1 MARKGPKKPDPLCAL
16 LPSDPSELEA
26 DLAHLACEPSRAEPH
41 LPAAPGS
48 GSKRTLPP
56 APPPPLRGAVV
67 DVPPAMRPLFSGG
80 SGGRLLQRL
89 LRQAVAE
96 LLTALALGRPHS
108 GSELPPVNDG
118 QKPWQTL
125 VVGGDIDFGTVP
137 VSCLTAEQLVQ
148 AAAAAAGGLP
158 READGGGRNSSSS
171 GLGAAAA
178 AGSLLDLLHLASSPQ
193 QQPVGSTA
201 GGSQA
206 QSGSTP
212 LGASAAAPG
221 GPVLHFRQL
230 VIENCSTRDELWL
243 LGGVA
248 APAFPHTLA
257 AVDDARLFWLD
268 GRWCLWELRVA
279 CLAGTHRMNTTS

>member
-96 LLTALALGRPHS
+96 LPTALALGRPHS
-108 GSELPPVNDG
+108 GSETPPVNDG

-125 VVGGDIDFGTVP
+125 VVGADIDFGTVP
-137 VSCLTAEQLVQ
+137 VSCLTAEQLGE
-148 AAAAAAGGLP
+148 AAAVAAGGLP
-158 READGGGRNSSSS
+158 READGSGRISS

-193 QQPVGSTA
+193 QQPAGSAA

-206 QSGSTP
+206 HSSSTP
-212 LGASAAAPG
+212 LGDSAAAPE

-230 VIENCSTRDELWL
+230 VIENCSSGDELWL

-248 APAFPHTLA
+248 APVFPHTLA

-268 GRWCLWELRVA
+268 GRLPLWELRVA
-279 CLAGTHRMNTTS
+279 CLAETHRMNLIA